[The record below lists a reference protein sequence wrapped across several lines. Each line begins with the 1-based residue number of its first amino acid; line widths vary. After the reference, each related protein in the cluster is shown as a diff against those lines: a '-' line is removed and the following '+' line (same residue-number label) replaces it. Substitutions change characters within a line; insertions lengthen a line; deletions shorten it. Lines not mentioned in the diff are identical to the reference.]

1 MSQAAHS
8 AVGLL
13 KKRQREFKEKMMME
27 RFADTEEITMSFGDR
42 LINVTNGI
50 DKLHAIVA
58 EQKSEPG
65 KKQIIDCPICGA
77 KAAMT
82 YVLSPYNGHLHAGC
96 TVCRVSI
103 MQ

>member
-1 MSQAAHS
+1 MERMAEAEKITL
-8 AVGLL
+8 AVGN
-13 KKRQREFKEKMMME
+13 KVI
-27 RFADTEEITMSFGDR
+27 D
-42 LINVTNGI
+42 VTKGI
-50 DKLHAIVA
+50 DKLHVLLE
-58 EQKSEPG
+58 EQKNEPG
-65 KKQIIDCPICGA
+65 KRQTIDCPICGA

>member
-1 MSQAAHS
+1 MERMAEAEKMTL
-8 AVGLL
+8 AVGN
-13 KKRQREFKEKMMME
+13 KVI
-27 RFADTEEITMSFGDR
+27 D
-42 LINVTNGI
+42 VTKGI
-50 DKLHAIVA
+50 DKLHVLLE
-58 EQKSEPG
+58 EQKNEPG
-65 KKQIIDCPICGA
+65 KRQTIDCPICGA

>member
-1 MSQAAHS
+1 MERMAEAEKITL
-8 AVGLL
+8 AVGN
-13 KKRQREFKEKMMME
+13 KVIDVTKG
-27 RFADTEEITMSFGDR
+27 IDR
-42 LINVTNGI
+42 LHV
-50 DKLHAIVA
+50 LLE

-65 KKQIIDCPICGA
+65 KRQIIDCPICGA

>member
-1 MSQAAHS
+1 
-8 AVGLL
+8 
-13 KKRQREFKEKMMME
+13 MME
-27 RFADTEEITMSFGDR
+27 RMAEAEKVTMALDNR
-42 LINVTNGI
+42 VIDVTKGI
-50 DKLHAIVA
+50 DKLHVIIDK
-58 EQKSEPG
+58 QKNEPG
-65 KKQIIDCPICGA
+65 KRQTIDCPICGA

>member
-1 MSQAAHS
+1 MERMAEAEKITL
-8 AVGLL
+8 AVGNKVIDVTKGIGRLHVLL
-13 KKRQREFKEKMMME
+13 E
-27 RFADTEEITMSFGDR
+27 
-42 LINVTNGI
+42 
-50 DKLHAIVA
+50 

-65 KKQIIDCPICGA
+65 KRQTIDCPICGA

>member
-1 MSQAAHS
+1 MERMAEAEKITL
-8 AVGLL
+8 AVGN
-13 KKRQREFKEKMMME
+13 KVIDVTKG
-27 RFADTEEITMSFGDR
+27 IDR
-42 LINVTNGI
+42 LHV
-50 DKLHAIVA
+50 LLE

-65 KKQIIDCPICGA
+65 KRQTIDCPICGA

-82 YVLSPYNGHLHAGC
+82 YVFSPYNGHLHAGC

>member
-1 MSQAAHS
+1 MERMAEAEKITL
-8 AVGLL
+8 AVGN
-13 KKRQREFKEKMMME
+13 KVIDVTKG
-27 RFADTEEITMSFGDR
+27 IDR
-42 LINVTNGI
+42 LHVLLG
-50 DKLHAIVA
+50 

-65 KKQIIDCPICGA
+65 KRQTIDCPICGA

-96 TVCRVSI
+96 TACHVSI